1 MWKPGAHFLNFN
13 KIEQFLNLVG
23 VKTIG
28 RRIAVTH
35 IKTPGPEVP
44 LC

>member
-23 VKTIG
+23 AKTIG
-28 RRIAVTH
+28 RRLAVTH